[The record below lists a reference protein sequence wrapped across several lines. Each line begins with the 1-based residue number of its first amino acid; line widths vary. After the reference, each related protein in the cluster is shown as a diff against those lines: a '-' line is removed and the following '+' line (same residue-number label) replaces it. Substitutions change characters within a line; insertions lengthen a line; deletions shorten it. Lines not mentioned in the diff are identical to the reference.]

1 MTEMLIDRIV
11 EEVLVR
17 IDQKDVSDK
26 KVLLVYTGG
35 TMGRS
40 AGIRVA
46 ENLKRGGWMTETVV
60 TEAARQIGTLDFLP
74 MSAEALD
81 SNFGSAKL
89 LAMEHNR
96 ILVPVMTITT
106 ASKIAKMIW
115 DTPAAYLIGSAL
127 SQGKEVWAAKD
138 ACDFSLREKS
148 PMAMKEMSHRVINT
162 LESFGVRWCKSDE
175 LYRDLIFAKAAN
187 PEQAYVSAQPD
198 GVKTLPELCRIA
210 RIDKRVIT
218 RGDVIPYLSGVEQ
231 IQIPRGTI
239 LTALADEE
247 LKKHRIQWIWVDGGM
262 K

>member
-1 MTEMLIDRIV
+1 MTETLIDRIV

-17 IDQKDVSDK
+17 IDQKDVSEK
-26 KVLLVYTGG
+26 KALLLYTGG
-35 TMGRS
+35 TMGRT

-46 ENLKRGGWMTETVV
+46 ENLKRGGWTTETVV

-74 MSAEALD
+74 KGVEALD

-89 LAMEHNR
+89 LAMEHHR

-138 ACDFSLREKS
+138 ACDFTLREKA
-148 PMAMKEMSHRVINT
+148 PMAMKEMSHRVIHT
-162 LESFGVRWCKSDE
+162 LESFGIRWCKSDE
-175 LYRDLIFAKAAN
+175 LYRDLIFAKAASL
-187 PEQAYVSAQPD
+187 EQAYIPAQPECT
-198 GVKTLPELCRIA
+198 KTLPELCRIA

-218 RGDVIPYLSGVEQ
+218 RGDVIPYLSGIEQ

-247 LKKHRIQWIWVDGGM
+247 LKKHRIQWVWVDGGIQ
-262 K
+262 